1 MIQLQFLNK
10 ILSSRDA
17 SLIELNNLTS
27 DYFCEYK
34 AEFEFIKSHLDLY
47 HNVPDLP
54 TFLSHFK
61 DFEVIEVLESDEYL
75 IKALVDDYNARRMS
89 DTFNAIKPLV
99 ISGQID
105 KAIDLY
111 KRMGESLNKGVSM
124 KTVDLLHDTSRY
136 DRYLD
141 KTGNV
146 SKYYISTGFK
156 ELDEV
161 IGGFDRQEELATIV
175 ARTNYGKSWVLLKC
189 ATSACEQGLRVG
201 LYSGEMSAD
210 KVGYRA
216 DTLIGHISNG
226 ALTHGNVEYQVEYK
240 RYIDSLQSRFPNA
253 VLKVLTPDSINGP
266 ADVNAL
272 KVFMEKESLDILFI
286 DQLSLLEDMRRG
298 RNDFE
303 KAGNIIKDLK
313 NLQVMKHIPIICVSQ
328 QNRTESEKGVDTTQI
343 ANSDKIGQ
351 YSTVVI
357 FIEKKDYVMKLT
369 LVKSRDSENGKV
381 LTYNVDLN
389 KGDFVFIPTGD
400 DCIKG
405 KIVKEDYEKR
415 YEPQRNDVE
424 DYF

>member
-1 MIQLQFLNK
+1 MIQLQFLNRV
-10 ILSSRDA
+10 LSSKDS
-17 SLIELNNLTS
+17 SLIELNNLTK

-34 AEFEFIKSHLDLY
+34 DEFSFIKSHLDLY
-47 HNVPDLP
+47 SNICDLP
-54 TFLSHFK
+54 TFLSHFPN
-61 DFEVIEVLESDEYL
+61 FEVIEVLESDEYL
-75 IKALVDDYNARRMS
+75 IKALIDDYNARKMS

-111 KRMGESLNKGVSM
+111 KQMGESLNKGVSL
-124 KTVDLLHDTSRY
+124 KTVDVLHDTSRY

-141 KTGNV
+141 KTDNFN
-146 SKYYISTGFK
+146 KYYISTGFP

-175 ARTNYGKSWVLLKC
+175 ARTNYGKSWILLKC

-240 RYIDSLQSRFPNA
+240 RYIDSLQERFPNS

-272 KVFMEKESLDILFI
+272 KVFMEKERLDILFV

-298 RNDFE
+298 RNDIE

-328 QNRTESEKGVDTTQI
+328 QNRTASENGVDTTQI

-351 YSTVVI
+351 YSTVVV
-357 FIEKKDYVMKLT
+357 FIEKKDFVMKLT

-381 LTYNVDLN
+381 ITYNVDLN
-389 KGDFVFIPTGD
+389 KGQFTYVPNENDGV
-400 DCIKG
+400 KG
-405 KIVKEDYEKR
+405 KIVKEDYVKR
-415 YEPQRNDVE
+415 YEPQKDEGE
-424 DYF
+424 DCF

>member
-10 ILSSRDA
+10 ILSSRDS
-17 SLIELNNLTS
+17 SLIQLNNLTS
-27 DYFCEYK
+27 DYFCDYK
-34 AEFEFIKSHLDLY
+34 DEFNFIKNHLDLY
-47 HNVPDLP
+47 GNICDLP
-54 TFLSHFK
+54 TFLSNFPN
-61 DFEVIEVLESDEYL
+61 FEVIEVLESDAYL
-75 IKALVDDYNARRMS
+75 IKALIDDYNVRKMS
-89 DTFNAIKPLV
+89 DTFNKIKPLV
-99 ISGQID
+99 LSGKID
-105 KAIDLY
+105 KAIEIY
-111 KRMGESLNKGVSM
+111 KEMGESLNKGVSL

-136 DRYLD
+136 ERYLD
-141 KTGNV
+141 KTENFN
-146 SKYYISTGFK
+146 KYYISTGFP

-175 ARTNYGKSWVLLKC
+175 ARTNYGKSWILLKC
-189 ATSACEQGLRVG
+189 AVSACEQGLRVG

-210 KVGYRA
+210 KVGYRS

-240 RYIDSLQSRFPNA
+240 RYIDSLQERFPNS

-272 KVFMEKESLDILFI
+272 KVFMEKEKLDILFI
-286 DQLSLLEDMRRG
+286 DQLSLLEDMRHG
-298 RNDFE
+298 RTDVE

-328 QNRTESEKGVDTTQI
+328 QNRTTSENGVDTTQI

-369 LVKSRDSENGKV
+369 IVKSRDSENGKV

-389 KGDFVFIPTGD
+389 LGKFDYVPSEKDGV
-400 DCIKG
+400 KG
-405 KIVKEDYEKR
+405 KIVKEEYEHR
-415 YEPQRNDVE
+415 YDSTDDGGN
-424 DYF
+424 YF